1 MKCRKHRMSRIDAAA
16 LLALAAL
23 LGVGPATA
31 LEIDRTREILFEAD
45 SVERDEPNQRTI
57 MTGNVRVQQGTLD
70 IRAQR
75 AVFFGPLESLQR
87 LELEGSPATLSQSLE
102 QRGGDLD
109 ASARH
114 IEYNLVERFLILSG
128 DAEVNQGNRHL
139 SGETV
144 RYDLARDRV
153 IAEGDAGEDGQQV
166 RIRIRPESPETDG
179 N

>member
-1 MKCRKHRMSRIDAAA
+1 MKCRKHRTNRIDATVFLLLASLLGTGGTAA
-16 LLALAAL
+16 LE
-23 LGVGPATA
+23 V
-31 LEIDRTREILFEAD
+31 DRTREILFEAD

-114 IEYNLVERFLILSG
+114 IEYNLVERYLLLSG
-128 DAEVNQGNRHL
+128 EAEVNQGNRHL

-153 IAEGDAGEDGQQV
+153 IAEGDGGEAGRQV
-166 RIRIRPESPETDG
+166 RIRIQPESSEPDG